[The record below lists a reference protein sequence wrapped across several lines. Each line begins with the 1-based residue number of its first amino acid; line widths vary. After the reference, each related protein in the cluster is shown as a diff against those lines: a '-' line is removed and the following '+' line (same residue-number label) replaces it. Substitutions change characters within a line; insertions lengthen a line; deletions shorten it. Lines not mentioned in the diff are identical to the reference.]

1 MSKVLYFEGAGWIG
15 ADISKATIGNC
26 RIRTAFHLDN
36 GKAVYLEI
44 SACERRAKGK
54 QPYYE
59 GWIDDCHYITGSSE
73 DCNRNHIKLPYTNF
87 EYNRT
92 EILRLVNSLGCSFD
106 AVEVSPDLG
115 GYRVHKERF
124 NYRTDDFNYGDEFV
138 LKHDLLAA
146 RQAVDTSIREKEI
159 ARGERSICYS
169 LWVDEVDPA
178 ILHYRNFRTSEKFD
192 ICVAV
197 PSDPEALPVM
207 HKSNAI
213 PGCWYSFA
221 GGAVQL
227 YRIYRI
233 SEEYAAENE
242 LMYVDRAETS
252 AADATLPGSDLA
264 QWVIEKRKTAHA

>member
-1 MSKVLYFEGAGWIG
+1 MSKVLYFEGAGWSG

-44 SACERRAKGK
+44 TACARGAKGQ

-59 GWIDDCHYITGSSE
+59 GWVDDCHYITGSSE
-73 DCNRNHIKLPYTNF
+73 DCNRNRVKIARTNF
-87 EYNRT
+87 EYNHT

-106 AVEVSPDLG
+106 AVEVVPDLG
-115 GYRVHKERF
+115 GYRVHKQQF
-124 NYRTDDFNYGDEFV
+124 KYRTSDFNYGDEFV
-138 LKHDLLAA
+138 LDSELLAA
-146 RQAVDTSIREKEI
+146 RQAVDNSIREKEI

-169 LWVDEVDPA
+169 LWVDESDSA
-178 ILHYRNFRTSEKFD
+178 ILHYKNFRTGEQFD

-197 PSDPEALPVM
+197 PRDPEALPVL

-221 GGAVQL
+221 GGAAL
-227 YRIYRI
+227 LHRIYRI
-233 SEEYAAENE
+233 SEEHAAENE
-242 LMYVDRAETS
+242 LMYLDRAETS
-252 AADATLPGSDLA
+252 AADAALPGSDLA
-264 QWVIEKRKTAHA
+264 NWVVQKAKA